1 LAVADGALG
10 GDASWRR
17 VLEGRRRGLC
27 WAVWMGDGGF
37 THWFISEFQWGE
49 DWQGCCSVGQRW
61 LRLRIEEEVRED
73 DGLCMEDWFV
83 WVQGLI
89 WFYGEMVVDLEPQ
102 NWNLIFSKLKCQI
115 LSIVTWRH
123 IISCYF
129 HNLPGL
135 QHPQFPSKT
144 NKKSPH
150 KNPNNQSLE
159 KNPQITSH
167 RYPHIL
173 IFRTCWESTE

>member
-1 LAVADGALG
+1 MEGFGREETWVVLGCLDGR
-10 GDASWRR
+10 WRIYT
-17 VLEGRRRGLC
+17 LIYK
-27 WAVWMGDGGF
+27 W
-37 THWFISEFQWGE
+37 IPWGE

-123 IISCYF
+123 ITSCYF

-159 KNPQITSH
+159 KKSPNHKPQVSVYID
-167 RYPHIL
+167 
-173 IFRTCWESTE
+173 F